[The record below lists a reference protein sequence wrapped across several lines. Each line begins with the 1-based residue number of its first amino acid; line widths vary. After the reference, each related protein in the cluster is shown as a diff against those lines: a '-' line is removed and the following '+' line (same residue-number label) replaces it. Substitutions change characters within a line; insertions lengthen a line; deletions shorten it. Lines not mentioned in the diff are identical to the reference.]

1 MSPFDY
7 VLYPRSGATLAAIKA
22 LGDKLDAVY
31 DVTVMYCQTYD
42 RDQQIRLAAPS
53 MTGTRHVDLNED
65 LAFLLVMPMMS
76 NEHLDVLEYLQGQT
90 REVHIDVRRIELN
103 EIPRDTDEDISRW
116 LIQRFDAKDK

>member
-22 LGDKLDAVY
+22 LGDKFDAVY

-53 MTGTRHVDLNED
+53 MIGTRHIGLSKDLP
-65 LAFLLVMPMMS
+65 FLLMLSVMS
-76 NEHLDVLEYLQGQT
+76 NEHLDLLEYLQGQT
-90 REVHIDVRRIELN
+90 REVHIDVRRIEMN
-103 EIPRDTDEDISRW
+103 EVPRDTDEDIARW
-116 LIQRFDAKDK
+116 LVQRFDAKDK